1 MIERRDVREKG
12 QRTED
17 RRARRKEGWM
27 NGARDGHEAQLHT
40 AMNLLYL
47 ARRTK
52 SLVSTFSF

>member
-1 MIERRDVREKG
+1 MREKG

-17 RRARRKEGWM
+17 RRARMNEGWM
-27 NGARDGHEAQLHT
+27 DGARDGHEAQLRM

-52 SLVSTFSF
+52 SLVSTVSF